1 MDREDF
7 LEVLRIF
14 RRTARWTETQESLL
28 DTIERGL
35 KKVQDL
41 EEENT
46 NLARAIIDMNFTLL
60 KIKNEIDSLYEGD
73 EKEPIIDAEVEAVK
87 PENTV
92 EVRESDEW
100 ISY

>member
-1 MDREDF
+1 M
-7 LEVLRIF
+7 
-14 RRTARWTETQESLL
+14 
-28 DTIERGL
+28 
-35 KKVQDL
+35 
-41 EEENT
+41 
-46 NLARAIIDMNFTLL
+46 ARAIIDMNFTLL